1 LLRLQRNRT
10 LKGGRYLSNKV
21 VVVGMGYV
29 GIPVA
34 VEFAKNGFDVIGI
47 NRSKPKVDLINRG
60 ICPIEGDEPRLASLL
75 RESVSKGKL
84 RATQDFSVIKGAE
97 AVLVAVQTPF
107 GKKTPNYSALESALK
122 SIEKHLQ
129 KDQLVVIESTI
140 APGTMDKVVRPILEN
155 SGLKAG
161 RDFMLGNCPERVMP
175 GKLLYNIEHLDR
187 VVGGIDEK
195 TRNAM
200 IELYSTIVKGKL
212 YPTDCLTAEV
222 VKTAENAYR
231 DVQIAFANELAL
243 ICKKMRIDVYEVRDL
258 VNKCPY
264 RDVHIPGAGVGGHC
278 LPKDSLLLD
287 YGAED
292 FESKLMLLA
301 RKINDGMPYHVVDL
315 VKKILNN
322 VKGRKIAVLGFAY
335 LQDSDDTRNT
345 PALPI
350 VKELEKL
357 GANVIVHDPYV
368 KSYENIAFT
377 NDLDM
382 ALKDADCIVLV
393 TAHGEYNRI
402 DLKKVK
408 KLMRTPCLVDGR
420 NVFSKKEA
428 EKLSFRFAGVGK

>member
-1 LLRLQRNRT
+1 
-10 LKGGRYLSNKV
+10 
-21 VVVGMGYV
+21 MGYV

-60 ICPIEGDEPRLASLL
+60 ICPIEGDEPHLVSLL
-75 RESVSKGKL
+75 RESVGKGRL
-84 RATQDFSVIKGAE
+84 RATQDFSVIKDAK
-97 AVLVAVQTPF
+97 AILVAVQTPF
-107 GKKTPNYSALESALK
+107 GKNTPNYSALKSALE
-122 SIEKHLQ
+122 SIGKHLQ

-140 APGTMDKVVRPILEN
+140 APGTMNNVVKPILERK

-161 RDFMLGNCPERVMP
+161 GDFMLGNCPERVMP

-187 VVGGIDEK
+187 VIGGINER

-200 IELYSTIVKGKL
+200 IELYSVIVKGNL

-243 ICKKMRIDVYEVRDL
+243 ICEKLGIDVYEVRDL
-258 VNKCPY
+258 VNKSPY
-264 RDVHIPGAGVGGHC
+264 RNVHFPGAGVGGHC

-287 YGAED
+287 YGAGD

-301 RKINDGMPYHVVDL
+301 RKINDGMPHHVVDL
-315 VKKILNN
+315 VKKVLDNI
-322 VKGRKIAVLGFAY
+322 KGRKITVLGFAY
-335 LQDSDDTRNT
+335 LQDSDDRRNT

-357 GANVIVHDPYV
+357 GANVVVHDPHV
-368 KSYENIAFT
+368 KSYENIALT
-377 NDLDM
+377 NDLNI

-393 TAHGEYNRI
+393 TAHNEYNEI
-402 DLKKVK
+402 ELEKVK
-408 KLMRTPCLVDGR
+408 KMMRTHCLVDGR
-420 NVFSKKEA
+420 NVFSRKEA
-428 EKLSFRFAGVGK
+428 EKLGFRFAGVGK